1 MYANSFNTVN
11 ATEVY
16 LPDHLERFAGNGY
29 VFRDCTIKYLWI
41 PNTIKTIIPQ
51 TAFYSMKNLWTIELQ
66 NGFDVSANFVTCVD
80 LTKQALVNML
90 TALSDRTGKDSRV
103 LAIGETNL
111 KKLSD
116 SEKAI
121 ALNKNWTLS

>member
-1 MYANSFNTVN
+1 
-11 ATEVY
+11 
-16 LPDHLERFAGNGY
+16 
-29 VFRDCTIKYLWI
+29 
-41 PNTIKTIIPQ
+41 
-51 TAFYSMKNLWTIELQ
+51 MKNLWTIELQ
-66 NGFDVSANFVTCVD
+66 NGFDVSANFVACVD